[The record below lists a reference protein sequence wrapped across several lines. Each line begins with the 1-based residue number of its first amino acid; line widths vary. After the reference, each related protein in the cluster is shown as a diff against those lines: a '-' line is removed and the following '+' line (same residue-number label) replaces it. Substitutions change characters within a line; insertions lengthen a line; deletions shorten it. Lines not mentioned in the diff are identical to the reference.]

1 MENVSTSLL
10 DGFHEMFDR
19 NQDHRTKDY
28 FLMSSPIPTMI
39 TVAIYLYTI
48 KVLLPAYMKNKKPYD
63 LKNVILIHNFIQ
75 VLISTALFLG
85 FLFAGWYPIKY
96 DIKCQSPRLPDL
108 IEGAGIKIMHVSY
121 GYYLSKFVELFD
133 TVFFVLRKK
142 DQHVSFLHV
151 YHHAVMPLWCWG
163 AVKYFPES
171 QMTLYGMINCFIHIV
186 MYTYYML
193 SAFGPSVQKY
203 LWWKKH
209 ITVLQLIQFAI
220 GAVHSLH
227 LLIKGCHVPRLLSIS
242 LFLEATF
249 FFYMF
254 GNFYLK
260 AYTKKP
266 ATHVTANG
274 HQNNVKKEN

>member
-1 MENVSTSLL
+1 M
-10 DGFHEMFDR
+10 
-19 NQDHRTKDY
+19 
-28 FLMSSPIPTMI
+28 FLMIF
-39 TVAIYLYTI
+39 

-96 DIKCQSPRLPDL
+96 DLKCQSPRLPDL